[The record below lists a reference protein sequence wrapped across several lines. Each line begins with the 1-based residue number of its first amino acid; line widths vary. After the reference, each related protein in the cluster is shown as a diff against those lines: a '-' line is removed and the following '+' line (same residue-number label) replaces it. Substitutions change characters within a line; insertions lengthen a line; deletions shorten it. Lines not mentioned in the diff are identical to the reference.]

1 MYSLTVDWVVGS
13 VCVLSHCRLGGG
25 FCVCSLTVDWVVG
38 SVCVQS
44 HCRLGGGFCVCTV
57 SL

>member
-1 MYSLTVDWVVGS
+1 MYSLTVDWVVGPY
-13 VCVLSHCRLGGG
+13 VR
-25 FCVCSLTVDWVVG
+25 SLTVDWVVG

>member
-1 MYSLTVDWVVGS
+1 MY
-13 VCVLSHCRLGGG
+13 
-25 FCVCSLTVDWVVG
+25 SLTVDWVVG

-44 HCRLGGGFCVCTV
+44 HCRLGGGLCVCTV